1 MMKNKACLKKGLV
14 AAMACF
20 LWMPAAFA
28 AELSVDEAIQ
38 MALEKNT
45 DIKISAK
52 GEEKAQANLEA
63 AEGAKGL
70 SVDASAAL
78 SVADGAAASFSKS
91 NSNSISLSLPV
102 YSGGA
107 KEITIQNKRKEIL
120 SSQLNTE
127 RTRENIRL
135 DVIKAYYDVLEK
147 EKETAVNQE
156 SVDNYQ
162 AHLTNVEQLY
172 AAGSKAKVEVL
183 RSEVELSAARQTLI
197 KAQNAYELA
206 VSTLKN
212 IIKLDRDEKLTL
224 TEDFQYQPF
233 AQAMGDCLSYAQ
245 ANRKDLQQDQYAVE
259 EAENQIK
266 IAKAGW
272 LPTVNVVGGLDW
284 KNQPLPDGDHYAYSA
299 GVTASWNLFDS
310 QVTKANVK
318 AAEIAAD
325 TARLTLAKDQDEIA
339 LSVQQAYLNMKEA
352 EKRFT
357 STQDAVKKAREDYY
371 IANEKYRAGEGLM
384 LDIIDAQLALSTA
397 ELNYISAQYDYAR
410 YKATLENEMG
420 LPR

>member
-1 MMKNKACLKKGLV
+1 MMKNKACLKKGLIAAV
-14 AAMACF
+14 ACL

-28 AELSVDEAIQ
+28 AELSVDDAVQ
-38 MALEKNT
+38 MALERNL
-45 DIKISAK
+45 DIKISAR
-52 GEEKAQANLEA
+52 GEEKAQALLEA
-63 AEGAKGL
+63 AEGARGL

-78 SVADGAAASFSKS
+78 SIADGASAEFSKS

-102 YSGGA
+102 YSGGE
-107 KEITIQNKRKEIL
+107 KEITIQNKEKEL
-120 SSQLNTE
+120 LASRLNTE
-127 RTRENIRL
+127 RTKENIRL
-135 DVIKAYYDVLEK
+135 DVIKAYYDVLER

-162 AHLTNVEQLY
+162 AHLINVQQLY

-183 RSEVELSAARQTLI
+183 RSEVELSAAQQTLI

-212 IIKLDRDEKLTL
+212 MIKLDRDEKLIL

-233 AQAMGDCLSYAQ
+233 DRALGDCLSYAQ
-245 ANRKDLQQDQYAVE
+245 SNRKDLQQDQYALE
-259 EAENQIK
+259 EAVNQVE

-272 LPTVNVVGGLDW
+272 RPSVSVVGGLDW
-284 KNQPLPDGDHYAYSA
+284 KNQPLPDGDHYSYSA
-299 GVTASWNLFDS
+299 GVKASWNLFDS
-310 QVTKANVK
+310 SVTKANVK
-318 AAEIAAD
+318 AAEVSVD
-325 TARLTLAKDQDEIA
+325 TAQLTLRKDQDEIA
-339 LSVQQAYLNMKEA
+339 LSVRQAYLNMREA

-357 STQDAVKKAREDYY
+357 STQDAVRKAREDYY

-397 ELNYISAQYDYAR
+397 ELNYISAQYDYVR
-410 YKATLENEMG
+410 YKATLENVMG
-420 LPR
+420 FNS